1 MQKIKAFI
9 FDMDGILLDTES
21 VCRLCWQRAADQLGL
36 TGGDE
41 IYQKCVGCNNNDMN
55 IMINDYFSKQ
65 RTDFNVGEFNKLAHD
80 LFYVIEKED
89 GLEKMKGVDFCLDYL
104 KKQGFILA
112 VASSTRKVNVLR
124 QIADAG
130 IFDYFKTFTCGDDV
144 VHSKPDPEIYLKA
157 CASVGLKPE
166 ECAAVEDSPNGV
178 KSAFAAGLKCIMVP
192 DQIQPDEYIKSIA
205 YKILPSLEDI
215 NSIVYNGEL
224 N

>member
-21 VCRLCWQRAADQLGL
+21 VCRLCWQRAADELGL
-36 TGGDE
+36 SGGDE

-55 IMINDYFSKQ
+55 VMIQDYFSTQ
-65 RTDFNVGEFNKLAHD
+65 RNDFNLDEFNKLAHD

-89 GLEKMKGVDFCLDYL
+89 GLKKMKGVDFCLDYL

-112 VASSTRKVNVLR
+112 VASSTRRVNVLR

-130 IFDYFKTFTCGDDV
+130 ISDYFKTFTCGDEV
-144 VHSKPDPEIYLKA
+144 VHSKPDGEIYLKA
-157 CASVGLKPE
+157 CASLGFKPQ
-166 ECAAVEDSPNGV
+166 ECAAIEDSPNGV
-178 KSAFAAGLKCIMVP
+178 KSAVAAGLKCIMVP